1 MTTESPRV
9 LILGAG
15 SIGTRHAANL
25 TAAGAQVDV
34 MDLLPERAA
43 AIPSVSARPLDLGSM
58 DGYDGIVVA
67 TPTVLHSEHASAALG
82 TGAKVLV
89 EKPLASDPEA
99 AIELARLG
107 GDSLHVA
114 YNLRFHAPVQQT
126 ISAISGSIGPVSSL
140 RLWFGAWLPDWRP
153 AIDYRSSY
161 SAQRRLGGGV
171 LLDAIHELDLVLWA
185 LPGAAL
191 EVVGSV
197 VARLGP
203 LEIDVEDTVHAL
215 LRTDDGMTAVQIS
228 LDYLARRYR
237 RGMEATGATATV
249 RLDWAREVIE
259 LEDGVGRQVQ
269 PAATPIS
276 TSYELQDAAFV
287 SWLQGGA
294 PLPVDGATGAA
305 SVALAAAIRSAAT

>member
-1 MTTESPRV
+1 MRTDPPRV
-9 LILGAG
+9 LVLGAG

-43 AIPSVSARPLDLGSM
+43 AIPSIVARPLDLRTI

-67 TPTVLHSEHASAALG
+67 TPTALHFEHASAALS

-89 EKPLASDPEA
+89 EKPLAGDPEA
-99 AIELARLG
+99 ASELARVG
-107 GDSLHVA
+107 GDRLHVA

-126 ISAISGSIGPVSSL
+126 IRAISESIGPVSSL
-140 RLWFGAWLPDWRP
+140 RVWFGSWLPDWRP
-153 AIDYRSSY
+153 ATDYRSSY
-161 SAQRRLGGGV
+161 SAQRRLGGGI

-185 LPGAAL
+185 LPGVDL
-191 EVVGSV
+191 EVIGSV

-203 LEIDVEDTVHAL
+203 LEIDVEDTVQAL
-215 LRTDDGMTAVQIS
+215 LRTGDGSTAVQIS

-259 LEDGVGRQVQ
+259 LEHGQVMQVQ
-269 PAATPIS
+269 AAATPIS

-287 SWLQGGA
+287 SWLRGGA
-294 PLPVDGATGAA
+294 SLPVDGTTGAA
-305 SVALAAAIRSAAT
+305 SVALAAAIRSAAG